1 MRFEPEVLAADPDRR
16 IEVVAWLEAALA
28 AVDPERLTRA
38 ALSQSPRG
46 PVATIAIGKAA
57 SAMTRGAAS
66 AAEIVMGLCISDHA
80 EDVPDEVT
88 TLIGDHPI
96 PGPAS
101 FEAGNAAIDF
111 VRSVPSD
118 VPILGLISG
127 GGSAVCEYPR
137 PGVSTSLLTEV
148 ATRLVRSGA
157 TIEEI
162 NLARGHLSST
172 KRGGL
177 AARSGRVIETL
188 VISDVAG
195 ADPSVVASGPTS
207 PTAPDPSAARAVLAR
222 HGIEVTTAMWEAMTT
237 NVEAPPSH
245 ITLLADGFDAAQA
258 VAVAASDPVE
268 IRSEWLESGVVEC
281 VDDLLSHAGP
291 GVTVCVG
298 EPVLEVDGPGKG
310 GRNTHAALTIA
321 PKLAGSTA
329 IFVAFATDG
338 VDGRSGSA
346 GAIVDGAT
354 VKRGGDPRPAL
365 TRFDSAE
372 YLARSGDLLR
382 CRPTGTNVSD
392 LWILWKPARVAN

>member
-16 IEVVAWLEAALA
+16 IEVVGWLEAALA

-38 ALSQSPRG
+38 ALSQGPSG

-57 SAMTRGAAS
+57 SAMSRGAAG
-66 AAEIVMGLCISDHA
+66 AVQIVMGLCISDHA
-80 EDVPDEVT
+80 GDVPDEVT

-101 FEAGNAAIDF
+101 FEAGSAAMEF
-111 VRSVPSD
+111 LQSVPAD
-118 VPILGLISG
+118 LPILGLISG
-127 GGSAVCEYPR
+127 GGSAVCDYPR
-137 PGVSTSLLTEV
+137 PGVSISLLTEI
-148 ATRLVRSGA
+148 TSQLVRSSA
-157 TIEEI
+157 NIEEI
-162 NLARGHLSST
+162 NLARGHLSSV

-177 AARSGRVIETL
+177 ATQAGRVIETL

-207 PTAPDPSAARAVLAR
+207 PTAPDPDAARAVLIR
-222 HGIEVTTAMWEAMTT
+222 HGIEVTTSMWKAMTT
-237 NVEAPPSH
+237 DVEVLPSH

-258 VAVAASDPVE
+258 AAVVASDPVE
-268 IRSEWLESGVVEC
+268 IRSEWLEGDVGEC
-281 VDDLLSHAGP
+281 VDELLNHAGP
-291 GVTVCVG
+291 GVTICVG
-298 EPVLEVDGPGKG
+298 EPVLEVDGPGSG

-321 PKLAGSTA
+321 NKLAGSTA

-346 GAIVDGAT
+346 GAIVDGGT
-354 VKRGGDPRPAL
+354 VNRGGDPGPAL
-365 TRFDSAE
+365 ARFDSAE

-392 LWILWKPARVAN
+392 LWILWKPA